1 MPRSRLGLTRGG
13 CRKPCG
19 CFRKPVGAPPSCFDQ
34 GGCGNPHGR
43 FRNSADLGRL
53 LKNRRQFPQARRCS
67 TALPKSRLKFACLG
81 GGRRKTPRLFPQT
94 CRHSTKLP
102 RGRLWLTWGGGGKPC
117 DCFRKPVGALPN
129 CRDQSWPVEAANN
142 PTAISASPS
151 ALHQAA

>member
-19 CFRKPVGAPPSCFDQ
+19 CFRKPVGAPPSCSIKGAAGTTAVVFAIQ
-34 GGCGNPHGR
+34 RIRGGCGKTGGS
-43 FRNSADLGRL
+43 FRKHVGAPPNCLNQGLNLPASGGAAETPTAVSASL
-53 LKNRRQFPQARRCS
+53 S
-67 TALPKSRLKFACLG
+67 ALHKAAY
-81 GGRRKTPRLFPQT
+81 
-94 CRHSTKLP
+94 

-117 DCFRKPVGALPN
+117 DCFRKPVGAPPN
-129 CRDQSWPVEAANN
+129 CRHQSWPVEAANN